1 MPIDAPAIGCLSREL
16 KHYLPVKI
24 DKIWQ
29 PYPDEFI
36 FSCFGSGAS
45 FKLLLS
51 VHPQFGRFHLFSGT
65 RENPINPSAFC
76 MLLRKHLGGAKLVT
90 VDAVPFERV
99 ARFSFETYEPIEGLS
114 KKLIYLELTGRN
126 ANLILTTENDR
137 IIDSWRRVSSARP
150 GGREL
155 LSDSRYLLPPSGG
168 RWQPVSIGVEQFS
181 ALLNQV
187 PADVPLEKFLWK
199 HWNGLSALAIGE
211 ITAAA
216 GFSPLTTC
224 AQLNPT
230 GITALYEAFS
240 SWAAPLNAGIYE
252 PACLYP
258 EGSSEPTDCAAFAVH
273 YPPQGIVA
281 RPVPNLL
288 EVVAVIGNSR
298 HEKHRFLETREH
310 LNHRVD
316 LLLEKA
322 RLKWEKQQ
330 DEAAA
335 ADKGDALR
343 IAGELLI
350 TSAHQI
356 SKGTTEARLTNYY
369 DPAGGTLTVALNP
382 ALTAAQNAQVY
393 FKKYQK
399 AKKGQLAIAEQ
410 LAKTQAVIEYL
421 ESIVTLIQNAANFSD
436 LELVR
441 EELDQNQSE
450 SRLRPTGKG
459 KAKPVSKKTQPAEP
473 RRFTTSSGHII
484 WVGRNNLQND
494 RLTFKMAAPGDLW
507 FHTQKIPGSHVILKL
522 NPGTPLDDTTLNSV
536 CQLAVYFSKARNSV
550 KVAVDYTQRKHV
562 KKPPGS
568 KPGFV
573 IYDDFKT
580 AIITPDP
587 VILSQLGVTSSASQ

>member
-1 MPIDAPAIGCLSREL
+1 MPIDAPVIGCLSQEL
-16 KHYLPVKI
+16 RRYLPVKI

-51 VHPQFGRFHLFSGT
+51 VHPQFGRFHLFSGA
-65 RENPINPSAFC
+65 RENPINPSPFC
-76 MLLRKHLGGAKLVT
+76 MLLRKHLGGAKLIT

-114 KKLIYLELTGRN
+114 KKRIYLELIGRN
-126 ANLILTTENDR
+126 ANLILTAENDR
-137 IIDSWRRVSSARP
+137 IIDSWRRVSPIKP
-150 GGREL
+150 GDREL
-155 LSDSRYLLPPSGG
+155 LSDSRYLLPPSAG
-168 RWQPVSIGVEQFS
+168 RWQPVSIGAEQFS
-181 ALLNQV
+181 ALLDQV
-187 PADVPLEKFLWK
+187 PADVSLEKFLWK
-199 HWNGLSALAIGE
+199 HWNGLSALAISE

-216 GFSPLTTC
+216 GFSPQTTR
-224 AQLNPT
+224 AQLSPD
-230 GITALYEAFS
+230 GITALYDAFV
-240 SWAAPLNAGIYE
+240 SWATPLGAGIYE
-252 PACLYP
+252 PTCLYP
-258 EGSSEPTDCAAFAVH
+258 EGSDEPIDCAAFGVH
-273 YPPQGIVA
+273 YPPKGTIA
-281 RPVPNLL
+281 RAVPNLL
-288 EVVAVIGNSR
+288 EPVAVIGNSR
-298 HEKHRFLETREH
+298 HENHRFLENRAH
-310 LNHRVD
+310 LNHLVN
-316 LLLEKA
+316 LQLEKA
-322 RLKWEKQQ
+322 GLKLEKQQ
-330 DEAAA
+330 AEAAA
-335 ADKGDALR
+335 ADKGDELR

-356 SKGTTEARLTNYY
+356 SKGTTEVCLTNYY
-369 DPAGGTLTVALNP
+369 DPAGGTLTIALNP
-382 ALTAAQNAQVY
+382 ALTAAENAQVY

-410 LAKTQAVIEYL
+410 LVKTQAVIEYL
-421 ESIVTLIQNAANFSD
+421 ESLATLIQNAANLSD
-436 LELVR
+436 LELIR
-441 EELDQNQSE
+441 EELDQSLSE
-450 SRLRPTGKG
+450 SRHRPRG
-459 KAKPVSKKTQPAEP
+459 KAKPVSKKTQSAEP
-473 RRFTTSSGHII
+473 RRFTTPDGHMI

-522 NPGTPLDDTTLNSV
+522 NPGTPLNDAALNSA

-550 KVAVDYTQRKHV
+550 KVPVDYTQRKHV

-587 VILSQLGVTSSASQ
+587 AILSRLGIEVSD